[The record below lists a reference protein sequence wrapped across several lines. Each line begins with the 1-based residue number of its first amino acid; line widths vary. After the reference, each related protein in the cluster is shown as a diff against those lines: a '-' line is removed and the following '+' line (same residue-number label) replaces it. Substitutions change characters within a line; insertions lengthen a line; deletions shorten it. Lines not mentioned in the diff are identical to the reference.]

1 MANNKLTVNGKQ
13 LSLPVVDGV
22 SLQSALRDDLG
33 LTGTKFGCGEHQ
45 CGACTVL
52 LDGNPVRSCTT
63 AASAAIGR
71 QVTTIEGLSGLPNGL
86 AKRPAS
92 GNEGA
97 LHPLQDAWMELQV
110 PQCGYCQSGQLME
123 AAALLQKNSQ
133 PAEDDIRQA
142 MEGHICRCGT
152 YNLIVQAIHLAAQRM
167 SGGA

>member
-1 MANNKLTVNGKQ
+1 MANNKLTVNGKDA
-13 LSLPVVDGV
+13 LLPVLEGV

-63 AASAAIGR
+63 AASAAVGR
-71 QVTTIEGLSGLPNGL
+71 HVTTIEGLSGL
-86 AKRPAS
+86 AKA
-92 GNEGA
+92 GAGA

-123 AAALLQKNSQ
+123 AAALLQKKSQ
-133 PAEDDIRQA
+133 PAEAEIRQA

-152 YNLIVQAIHLAAQRM
+152 YNLIVQAIQLAAGRM
-167 SGGA
+167 AGGA